1 MVQSKNGGEDGK
13 AGFYMLQSNNQM
25 KKRMKTKKEMGVRR
39 NLIAGKN
46 AGTKKET
53 ATKNINK
60 KLPYGLIGRVVL
72 GTVAAAGILSIAL
85 VAPNIFQAVHILKK
99 RHDGAYRRYQ
109 SPAYARKAVQRLADQ
124 KMLVVFQKEGET
136 VMRLTD
142 KGTRELLRYQ
152 LKEKSLEKWRWD
164 KKWRLLI
171 FDIEEKE
178 RLARDRLRLDMQS
191 FGLVKLQDSVWVY
204 PYECERVVALLKAQY
219 RLGKELLYI
228 VAGEIEDDGWLKKKF
243 DLK

>member
-1 MVQSKNGGEDGK
+1 
-13 AGFYMLQSNNQM
+13 
-25 KKRMKTKKEMGVRR
+25 MKTKKEIVV
-39 NLIAGKN
+39 NKSLIAGKSV
-46 AGTKKET
+46 GTEKET
-53 ATKNINK
+53 EKKNISR

-85 VAPNIFQAVHILKK
+85 VAPNIFQAVHTLRKQHK
-99 RHDGAYRRYQ
+99 GLHRRYQ
-109 SPAYARKAVQRLADQ
+109 SPAYARKAVQRLAEQ
-124 KMLVVFQKEGET
+124 KMLVVFQRDGET
-136 VMRLTD
+136 VIRLTD
-142 KGTRELLRYQ
+142 KGARELLLYQ
-152 LKEKSLEKWRWD
+152 LKEKSLEKWHWD

-191 FGLVKLQDSVWVY
+191 FGFVKLQDSVWVY
-204 PYECERVVALLKAQY
+204 PYECEHVVALLKAQY

-228 VAGEIEDDGWLKKKF
+228 VAGEIEDDEWLKKKF